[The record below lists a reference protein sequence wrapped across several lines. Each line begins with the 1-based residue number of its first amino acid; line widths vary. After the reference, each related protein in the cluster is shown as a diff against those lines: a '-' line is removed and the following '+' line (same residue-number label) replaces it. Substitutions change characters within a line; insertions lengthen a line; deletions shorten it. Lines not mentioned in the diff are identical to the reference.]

1 MTVFG
6 IGAGLP
12 LMLLA
17 NDKSYMGQYA
27 NKWLAKTL
35 GWLFLLVVTAAAIA
49 AVPLYLVTSG
59 GQA

>member
-1 MTVFG
+1 
-6 IGAGLP
+6 
-12 LMLLA
+12 MLLA

-35 GWLFLLVVTAAAIA
+35 GWLFLLIVTAAAIA